1 MAYIYIFYVIFKVAS
16 LYELAG
22 NAAIAENE
30 NAAAIKMM
38 HFLEALSGMVPLTN
52 PELSEWYEN
61 LRFLS

>member
-1 MAYIYIFYVIFKVAS
+1 MIFQVTS
-16 LYELAG
+16 LYEFAG

-30 NAAAIKMM
+30 NAAAIKMK
-38 HFLEALSGMVPLTN
+38 HFIEALSGIVPLTN